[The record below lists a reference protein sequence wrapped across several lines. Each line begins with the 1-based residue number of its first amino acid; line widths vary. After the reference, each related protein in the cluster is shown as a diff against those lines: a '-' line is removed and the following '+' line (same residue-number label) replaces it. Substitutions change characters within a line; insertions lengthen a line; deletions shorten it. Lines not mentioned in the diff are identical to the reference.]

1 MATHR
6 SVYSSLRLPAAKPIS
21 DCPVEKVCPILTMQ
35 SQITRGDLRSPT
47 MVAASDLKME
57 LVTLHFFKN

>member
-1 MATHR
+1 
-6 SVYSSLRLPAAKPIS
+6 LRLPAAKPIF
-21 DCPVEKVCPILTMQ
+21 DRQVEKVCPILTMQ

-57 LVTLHFFKN
+57 LVTLLFFKN